1 MAADDA
7 SSDDDLPISWDEARE
22 GVIVVA
28 AAAAL
33 LQLLGPVVGYVD
45 DRFSGFSLGDDVAE
59 LTRNASTS
67 TGLLILLAALVIAVT
82 PPTDVVPI
90 LRRAVAGVALVIVIF
105 AVAAI
110 TVELTRPSGAGVAG
124 RLQIVMSRSGPAAM
138 LAATARWLTLRV
150 VPFSGSA
157 P

>member
-7 SSDDDLPISWDEARE
+7 SADDLPISWDEARE
-22 GVIVVA
+22 VVIVVT

-33 LQLLGPVVGYVD
+33 LQLLGPVVGYAD

-59 LTRNASTS
+59 LTRNASSS
-67 TGLLILLAALVIAVT
+67 TGLLILIAALVIAVT

-90 LRRAVAGVALVIVIF
+90 LRRGVALVALVIAIF

-110 TVELTRPSGAGVAG
+110 TVELTRTSGAGVAG
-124 RLQIVMSRSGPAAM
+124 RLRIVMSRSGPAAI

-150 VPFSGSA
+150 VPFGGGNA
-157 P
+157 